1 MNKRLFCCLLIS
13 LLLLIG
19 CGKGDDIE
27 NSGSVENE
35 GYPIYELSTTE
46 ILPLSGCYDSY
57 SVGTQTYLA
66 GVDTAGAAVI
76 VTYDAETRTYSQRGV
91 NDFSETVQIAAEG
104 TGVLWLLD
112 DQTLTK
118 LSPEGAP
125 VSQTVTLDGKVL
137 DMAIRNETDLIVLTK
152 KGVAV
157 LDGNGNVTEMLPN
170 PDDVKLASL
179 VPLSSGQVLCQSGE
193 AGEANYTSC
202 YAVESKLE
210 AVLSAGGVP
219 QNDYQL
225 MPATWSGY
233 DAMMPSTISGG
244 SCAVV
249 YGVNLDQG
257 SRTPLFD
264 TAGLNLLEHLESIS
278 FSGNQLHLICS
289 GNSACACYILS
300 PTEARKQLLTIGR
313 IGETDGDISA
323 AIAEFNAQSRDY
335 YVQNQRYNADGGEFQ
350 LRMDMLE
357 GTAPDILPISYVDY
371 PIYVSQGL
379 LTDLTPYLE
388 QDRTL
393 SNDLQPSILSA
404 VRDGQEALY
413 YLPISYQLYAA
424 YAPAELV
431 TGTNWTTS
439 DFQNLLAEYPN
450 RNVLGA
456 LSPWMKVQV
465 FLSYDM
471 VSFVDYQT
479 MTCSFDTQDFC
490 DYLEYLKRICTME
503 FSGDAETLLQGTSFN
518 TLRQYKEFMQA
529 TGGRYAL
536 LGYPSDH
543 GNGIY
548 ASAIQAFGIV
558 KGTGHE
564 QAAWEFIAYLLSQD
578 YQETCYGFPVRTSA
592 LESRIAAVRDE
603 FPGEQV
609 QNMTPQ
615 QMLQIAQG
623 NAVGNGTVS
632 TSNTLDGLTA
642 GEEAEFRTLIS
653 KIDLIQFG
661 RDTENISIIYEEI
674 TPYFTGEKNAQEVA
688 KIIQNRFSI
697 YLSEQG

>member
-1 MNKRLFCCLLIS
+1 MKKGLFNGLLIS
-13 LLLLIG
+13 LLLLTG
-19 CGKGDDIE
+19 CGGRESAD
-27 NSGSVENE
+27 NSNSVKSA
-35 GYPIYELSTTE
+35 GYPIYELSATE
-46 ILPLSGCYDSY
+46 MLPLSDCYDSY
-57 SVGTQTYLA
+57 SVESQTYLA
-66 GVDTAGAAVI
+66 GVDADGHAVI
-76 VTYDAETRTYSQRGV
+76 VTYDTEKNTHNQMSV
-91 NDFSETVQIAAEG
+91 NDFSEDVQLAAESSG
-104 TGVLWLLD
+104 TLWLLD

-125 VSQTVTLDGKVL
+125 ISQTVTLEGKVL
-137 DMAIRNETDLIVLTK
+137 DMAVRNGTDLIVLTK
-152 KGVAV
+152 KGISI
-157 LDGNGNVTEMLPN
+157 LDNNGNVTAMLPN

-179 VPLSSGQVLCQSGE
+179 VPLPSGQVLCQSGE
-193 AGEANYTSC
+193 PGGANYTPC

-210 AVLSAGGVP
+210 EVLSTGGVP

-225 MPATWSGY
+225 MPTAWSGY
-233 DAMMPSTISGG
+233 DAMMPSAISGS

-257 SRTPLFD
+257 LLTPLFD
-264 TAGLNLLEHLESIS
+264 TAGLNLQEHLEAVS
-278 FSGNQLHLICS
+278 FSGNRLHLICS
-289 GNSACACYILS
+289 GDSTCACYTLS

-313 IGETDGDISA
+313 VGETDGDISA
-323 AIAEFNAQSRDY
+323 AIAEFNAQSREY
-335 YVQNQRYNADGGEFQ
+335 FVQNQRYSADSGEFQ

-371 PIYVSQGL
+371 PVYASQGL
-379 LTDLTPYLE
+379 LADLTPYLE
-388 QDRTL
+388 QDQTL

-404 VRDGQEALY
+404 VQDGQEALY
-413 YLPISYQLYAA
+413 YLPISYQLCAA

-431 TGTNWTTS
+431 TGTNWSTS
-439 DFQNLLAEYPN
+439 AFKSLLAEYPD

-465 FLSYDM
+465 FLSYDL

-479 MTCSFDTQDFC
+479 MSCSFDTQDFC
-490 DYLEYLKRICTME
+490 DYLEFLKRICTMK
-503 FSGDAETLLQGTSFN
+503 FSEDAETLLQGTSFN
-518 TLRQYKEFMQA
+518 TLRQYKEFTQA

-548 ASAIQAFGIV
+548 ANVVQAFGVV

-564 QAAWEFIAYLLSQD
+564 QAAWDFISYLLSQD
-578 YQETCYGFPVRTSA
+578 YQKSCYGFPVRTSA
-592 LESRIAAVRDE
+592 LEARIEAVRDE
-603 FPGEQV
+603 FPSENIQV
-609 QNMTPQ
+609 LDPQ

-623 NAVGNGTVS
+623 NAAVNGSVG
-632 TSNTLDGLTA
+632 TSDTLDGLTEE
-642 GEEAEFRTLIS
+642 EEAEFRTLIS

-674 TPYFTGEKNAQEVA
+674 TPYFSGEKTAQEVA
-688 KIIQNRFSI
+688 KIIQSRFSI
-697 YLSEQG
+697 YLSEQS

>member
-1 MNKRLFCCLLIS
+1 
-13 LLLLIG
+13 
-19 CGKGDDIE
+19 
-27 NSGSVENE
+27 
-35 GYPIYELSTTE
+35 
-46 ILPLSGCYDSY
+46 
-57 SVGTQTYLA
+57 
-66 GVDTAGAAVI
+66 
-76 VTYDAETRTYSQRGV
+76 
-91 NDFSETVQIAAEG
+91 
-104 TGVLWLLD
+104 
-112 DQTLTK
+112 
-118 LSPEGAP
+118 
-125 VSQTVTLDGKVL
+125 
-137 DMAIRNETDLIVLTK
+137 
-152 KGVAV
+152 
-157 LDGNGNVTEMLPN
+157 
-170 PDDVKLASL
+170 
-179 VPLSSGQVLCQSGE
+179 
-193 AGEANYTSC
+193 
-202 YAVESKLE
+202 
-210 AVLSAGGVP
+210 
-219 QNDYQL
+219 
-225 MPATWSGY
+225 
-233 DAMMPSTISGG
+233 MMPSTISGS

-313 IGETDGDISA
+313 VGETDGDISA

-379 LTDLTPYLE
+379 LADLTPYLE
-388 QDRTL
+388 QDQTL

-404 VRDGQEALY
+404 VRDGQEVLY

-424 YAPAELV
+424 YAPVELV

-439 DFQNLLAEYPN
+439 DFQNLLAVYPD

-465 FLSYDM
+465 FLAYDM

-490 DYLEYLKRICTME
+490 DYLEFLKRICTME

-609 QNMTPQ
+609 QDMNPQ

-674 TPYFTGEKNAQEVA
+674 TPYFTGEKTAQEVA

>member
-1 MNKRLFCCLLIS
+1 MKRHMFVCLLVF
-13 LLLLIG
+13 LLLMTG
-19 CGKGDDIE
+19 CSHQRDSANSSDI
-27 NSGSVENE
+27 S
-35 GYPIYELSTTE
+35 GYPVYNLSASKM
-46 ILPLSGCYDSY
+46 LPLSGCYDSY

-66 GVDTAGAAVI
+66 GVDAAGVAVI
-76 VTYDAETRTYSQRGV
+76 VTYDAETSTHSQRGV
-91 NDFSETVQIAAEG
+91 NDFSEAVQIAAESAG
-104 TGVLWLLD
+104 TLWLLD

-118 LSPEGAP
+118 LSPEGTP
-125 VSQTVTLDGKVL
+125 VSQTVTLEGKVL
-137 DMAIRNETDLIVLTK
+137 DMAVRNGTDLIVLTK
-152 KGVAV
+152 KGISI
-157 LDGNGNVTEMLPN
+157 LDGNGNVTAMLPN

-179 VPLSSGQVLCQSGE
+179 VPLPSGQVLCQSGE
-193 AGEANYTSC
+193 PGGANYTPC

-210 AVLSAGGVP
+210 EVLSAGGVP

-233 DAMMPSTISGG
+233 DAMMPSAISGS

-249 YGVNLDQG
+249 YGVKLDQG
-257 SRTPLFD
+257 LLTPLFD
-264 TAGLNLLEHLESIS
+264 TAGLDLLEHLEAVS

-289 GNSACACYILS
+289 GDSACACYTLS

-313 IGETDGDISA
+313 VGETDGDIST
-323 AIAEFNAQSRDY
+323 AIAEFNAQSREY
-335 YVQNQRYNADGGEFQ
+335 FVQNQRYSADGGEFQ

-371 PIYVSQGL
+371 PVYASQGL
-379 LTDLTPYLE
+379 LADLTPYLE
-388 QDRTL
+388 QDQTL
-393 SNDLQPSILSA
+393 SNDLQPSILST

-431 TGTNWTTS
+431 TGTNWGIS
-439 DFQNLLAEYPN
+439 AFQSLLAEYPA

-465 FLSYDM
+465 FLAYDL

-490 DYLEYLKRICTME
+490 DYLEFLKRICTME
-503 FSGDAETLLQGTSFN
+503 FSEDAETLLQGTSFN
-518 TLRQYKEFMQA
+518 TLRQYKEFKQA

-548 ASAIQAFGIV
+548 ASVIQAFGVV

-578 YQETCYGFPVRTSA
+578 YQKSCYGFPVRTSA
-592 LESRIAAVRDE
+592 LEARIAAVRDE
-603 FPGEQV
+603 FPSEQM
-609 QNMTPQ
+609 QNMDPQ

-623 NAVGNGTVS
+623 NTAVNGTVGAS
-632 TSNTLDGLTA
+632 DTLDGLTEK
-642 GEEAEFRTLIS
+642 EEAEFRTLIS

-674 TPYFTGEKNAQEVA
+674 TPYFAGEKTAQEVA